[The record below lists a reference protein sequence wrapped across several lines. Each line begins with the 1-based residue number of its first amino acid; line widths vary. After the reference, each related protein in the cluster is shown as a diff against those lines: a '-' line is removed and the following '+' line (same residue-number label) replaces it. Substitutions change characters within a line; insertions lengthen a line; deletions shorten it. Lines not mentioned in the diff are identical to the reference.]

1 MTRPT
6 DKLWQLLSSRAH
18 EIITAEG
25 LRRRLAVRR
34 RLRVKL
40 GIDPTAPDLHLG
52 HAVPLRMLRA
62 FQDAGHRV
70 VLIIGDFTARIG
82 DPAGQTTGR
91 RQLSSAEVKR
101 NERTYLRQAGQ
112 ILTPATV
119 EVRHNSEWHA
129 RAGLGDFLGLLTHF
143 PLRTATQRDDF
154 QRRLR
159 AGQEV
164 RLHEAMYPVLQA
176 YDSVMVKADVELGG
190 LDQRLNLLAGRE
202 LQRALGQPPQE
213 VVVFPY
219 LIGLDGK
226 LKMSKSA
233 GNTVNLSDSAP
244 DMFGKVMSIPDAL
257 IVNYAELAAWL
268 PPEAVRALRRRLE
281 RRENPRDVK
290 RDVAEAIVRLYRGP
304 TAARRAREE
313 FLRIFSER
321 KLPATIPVVS
331 LAPGEYRPVE
341 LLVRLKA
348 AASKSQARRLIA
360 GRALSVGG
368 AVVAV
373 EDRRLTIRRGSMI
386 RVGKKRFCRVR

>member
-1 MTRPT
+1 MTRRA
-6 DKLWQLLSSRAH
+6 DKLWQLLSSRAQ
-18 EIITAEG
+18 EIIAAEG
-25 LRRRLAVRR
+25 LRRKLASRR

-40 GIDPTAPDLHLG
+40 GIDPTAPELHLG

-82 DPAGQTTGR
+82 DPADQTTGR

-112 ILTPATV
+112 ILTLSTV

-143 PLRTATQRDDF
+143 PLRTATARDDF

-176 YDSVMVKADVELGG
+176 HDSVMVKADIELGG

-202 LQRALGQPPQE
+202 LQVALGQEPQE
-213 VVVFPY
+213 IVMFPY

-226 LKMSKSA
+226 LKMSKSV
-233 GNTVNLSDSAP
+233 GNTVNISDSAP
-244 DMFGKVMSIPDAL
+244 DMFGKVMSIPDIL
-257 IVNYAELAAWL
+257 IGHYAELAAWFS
-268 PPEAVRALRRRLE
+268 PDAVRALRRRLE

-313 FLRIFSER
+313 FLRVFSER
-321 KLPATIPVVS
+321 KLPATIPAVS
-331 LAPGEYRPVE
+331 IAAGEHHPVE
-341 LLVRLKA
+341 LLLAIRA
-348 AASKSQARRLIA
+348 AASKSQARQLIA
-360 GRALSVGG
+360 GGALSVDD
-368 AVVAV
+368 AVVTV
-373 EDRRLTIRRGSMI
+373 QDRRLAIRRGSII
-386 RVGKKRFCRVR
+386 RVGKKRFFRVR